1 MKYWLV
7 AFAVAALI
15 PAAAPAV
22 EVVGV
27 ANPTLRSVPLTL
39 TAGGKRLHY
48 TVEVAA
54 TPLEQNRGLMFRT
67 HMARNHGMI
76 FPFVPPRTAS
86 FWMENTVLPLD
97 LIFIA
102 PDQRVLTIAANA
114 TPYSRDLI
122 ESGGVVAAVLELN
135 AGAAATIGLKPGDR
149 VDYTLPR

>member
-7 AFAVAALI
+7 AFAVAALV
-15 PAAAPAV
+15 PGAAPAL

-27 ANPTLRSVPLTL
+27 ANPALRTVPLTL
-39 TAGGKRLHY
+39 TVAGKPLHY

-76 FPFVPPRTAS
+76 FPFVPPRPAS

-122 ESGGVVAAVLELN
+122 DSGGVVAAVLELN
-135 AGAAATIGLKPGDR
+135 AGVAARIGLKPGDR